1 MARQIFDLYSV
12 LGAKPSA
19 DATAIRTKYRQA
31 ALHLH
36 PDSGGDSEAFR
47 HLQFAF
53 EILSCP
59 ISRTVYDRNYAC
71 HVRSMKK
78 CQYAK
83 LVHAAPVAQGAARSK
98 RPAPSSKTPE
108 SPPNHQ
114 CTRSKDKKSRTE
126 VVGVGESMTR
136 IAPHLSQLHHV
147 LQDMKADQR
156 RAALQKLAP
165 HVRTAL
171 LAFMETKQTTAFAE
185 PPPSRP
191 YSKVK
196 SQPRLDSSRTP
207 AAVSSLGNKLSAGH
221 HCASPTHKAQVHI
234 KALRFYTCGHQ
245 NCEVA
250 LERQMI
256 LLQLHQALSAAS
268 AEDLY
273 LWDRPD
279 RAYAICLQVFHE
291 NCTSEHE
298 IGLGAYV
305 YLRAG
310 HLLMQTCTI
319 ISPVMPLAEVLELH
333 CMLLAARRTSWP
345 ELRAAWVKLMQCS
358 HQPANKRK
366 SLHEA
371 EAIADAARA
380 DALESQLV
388 RASKNVARALSL
400 EELHTLHRRK
410 MLAQKQARG
419 LRKKAKDRKIVM
431 ISERRAARERGK
443 AFKKQWQLCKGSDLT
458 IDDIMYRQKVQV

>member
-36 PDSGGDSEAFR
+36 PDSGGDSKAFR

-59 ISRTVYDRNYAC
+59 ISHTYDRNYAY

-78 CQYAK
+78 CQCAK

-126 VVGVGESMTR
+126 VVGAGESMTR
-136 IAPHLSQLHHV
+136 IVPHLSQLHHV
-147 LQDMKADQR
+147 LQNMKADQR

-171 LAFMETKQTTAFAE
+171 LAFMETKQTTPSAD
-185 PPPSRP
+185 PPPSSRSF
-191 YSKVK
+191 SKVK
-196 SQPRLDSSRTP
+196 SQPWLDSSRTP
-207 AAVSSLGNKLSAGH
+207 ATVSSLGNKLSAGH

-268 AEDLY
+268 AEDRY

-333 CMLLAARRTSWP
+333 CMLLAARRTSWA

-388 RASKNVARALSL
+388 RASKNLERALSL

-410 MLAQKQARG
+410 MLAKHQARG
-419 LRKKAKDRKIVM
+419 LRKKTKDRKIVM